1 MLVKKVMALL
11 LLMVVSLSCSSSS
24 SDSSAPAITFE
35 KAEGKA
41 VNGQF
46 TINGNIN
53 SSVSLLKVVLTK
65 EGTATPFIVD
75 DSTAKNKNSY
85 AYSYLVTGITA
96 DTVILIDV
104 YNQNNVK
111 TSSRYLIRF

>member
-24 SDSSAPAITFE
+24 SDSSAPTITFE

-65 EGTATPFIVD
+65 EGTAAPFIVD
-75 DSTAKNKNSY
+75 DTTAKNKNSY

-96 DTVILIDV
+96 EL
-104 YNQNNVK
+104 
-111 TSSRYLIRF
+111 